1 MKVIS
6 IKEPFATLLMKNIKH
21 IETRSW
27 NTNYRGELYIH
38 ASGKTLAKEYLT
50 NDVVNELIINMKM
63 NYGNI
68 ICRGKLVD
76 CIYMDEKYVNE
87 MKKNKIEYY
96 CGSYEVGRYAWV
108 FEDIEPI
115 EPILAKGHLN
125 IWNYDESARIIIKPR
140 KLN

>member
-1 MKVIS
+1 MKS
-6 IKEPFATLLMKNIKH
+6 IKH

-50 NDVVNELIINMKM
+50 NDIVNELIHNMKM

-68 ICRGKLVD
+68 ICKGNLVD
-76 CIYMDEKYVNE
+76 CIYMNEKYVND

-96 CGSYEVGRYAWV
+96 CGVYEIGRYAWV

-115 EPILAKGHLN
+115 EPILVKGHLN
-125 IWNYDESARIIIKPR
+125 IWNYDENAETTIKSR
-140 KLN
+140 